1 VLPFAFLRAR
11 RVSPTT
17 AAIISRIS
25 MARRNRIVIP
35 GFAYHVTQ
43 RGNRLARVFRD
54 DEDRGRYLQ
63 LLREQ
68 STRCKL
74 WIWAYALMPN
84 HIHAI
89 VVPQTNSAL
98 SNAFR
103 NVHST
108 YGNWFNKKYQLSGHL
123 WQGRFYSC
131 VLGES
136 HLWAAVRYVER
147 NPVRAGIVSHAEQY
161 RWSSARSHVSGEFDP
176 LLNPEL
182 PLIEIVKDWA
192 GWLAGEEDDNDIKT
206 IRNATAKDLPLGSED
221 FIHQL
226 EMKLGRT
233 LRPQKRGRKPGTSGN
248 VEQQESPR
256 LFEPD

>member
-1 VLPFAFLRAR
+1 M
-11 RVSPTT
+11 T
-17 AAIISRIS
+17 
-25 MARRNRIVIP
+25 RRNRIVIP
-35 GFAYHVTQ
+35 GCAYHVTQ
-43 RGNRLARVFRD
+43 RGNRMATVFRD
-54 DEDRGRYLQ
+54 DEDRGHYLQ

-68 STRCKL
+68 SSLCKL
-74 WIWAYALMPN
+74 WIWAYTLMSN

-89 VVPQTNSAL
+89 AVPQTDSAL
-98 SNAFR
+98 SDTFR
-103 NVHST
+103 NIHST
-108 YGNWFNKKYQLSGHL
+108 YGNWFNKKYELSGHL

-147 NPVRAGIVSHAEQY
+147 NPVRAGIVSRAEQY
-161 RWSSARSHVSGEFDP
+161 EWSSARAHVSGEFDP

-192 GWLAGEEDDNDIKT
+192 GWLSENEDESDIKA

-221 FIHQL
+221 FTLQL

-233 LRPQKRGRKPGTSGN
+233 LRPRKRGRKPRTSGK
-248 VEQQESPR
+248 VEKQESPR